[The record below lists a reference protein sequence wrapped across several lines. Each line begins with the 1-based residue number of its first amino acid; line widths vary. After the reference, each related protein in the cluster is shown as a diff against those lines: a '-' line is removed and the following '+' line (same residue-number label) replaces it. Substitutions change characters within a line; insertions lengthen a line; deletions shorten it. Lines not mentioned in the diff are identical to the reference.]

1 VVIIV
6 QKTNINKN
14 IKHKGVIMEEQSLE
28 NICKYRC
35 IQIEDYDN
43 PPCVDYHKVIQEQ
56 EQEDLNGQYLVDY
69 IIGKRFFPNGVWV

>member
-1 VVIIV
+1 MIIIV

-28 NICKYRC
+28 NIIKFRP

-43 PPCVDYHKVIQEQ
+43 PPCIDYHI
-56 EQEDLNGQYLVDY
+56 
-69 IIGKRFFPNGVWV
+69 RR